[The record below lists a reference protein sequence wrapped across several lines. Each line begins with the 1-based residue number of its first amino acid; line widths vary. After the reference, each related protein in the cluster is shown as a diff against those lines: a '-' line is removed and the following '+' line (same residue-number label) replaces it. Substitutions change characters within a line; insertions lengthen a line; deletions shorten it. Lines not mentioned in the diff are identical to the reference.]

1 LFFFPGTDLQ
11 SEMTL
16 YRNLPAVQIE
26 NEHVRVTVPV
36 QGGHIAELLDKKSG
50 VNPLWSPPWPSI
62 DVSDYSPEKHPEYGN
77 NAESKLL
84 AGIMGHNLCL
94 DLFGP
99 PSQEEA
105 RAGLVVHGEVAL
117 LKFDL
122 SAEGQHLTARATLP
136 SAQLGFERHIRLD
149 GKKVH
154 ISETVENLSILDR
167 PIAWT
172 QHATLG
178 APFVERGTTEFR
190 TTATRSRTPDSV
202 EFDWPWLPESGGGMR
217 DLQKFNSAQ
226 SSGGYTAHLLNPE
239 SPEAWFFAYSPRSS
253 VLIGYV
259 WKTSDFPWL
268 GIWEEN
274 ESRSGEPWNSRTTT
288 LGVEFGVSPFPESRR
303 EMIERSKLFGVP
315 CYRWIPAK
323 SKVSIAYH
331 CAVGQASRIPESLGD
346 FEKAI
351 S

>member
-1 LFFFPGTDLQ
+1 
-11 SEMTL
+11 MTL

-26 NEHVRVTVPV
+26 NEHIRVTVTV

-62 DVSDYSPEKHPEYGN
+62 DVSDYSPEKYPEYGN

-94 DLFGP
+94 DVFGP

-117 LKFDL
+117 LNFDL
-122 SAEGQHLTARATLP
+122 SLEGQRLTARATLP
-136 SAQLGFERHIRLD
+136 ASQLAFERRLCLD
-149 GKKVH
+149 GRKVY
-154 ISETVENLSILDR
+154 IEEIVENLSTLDR

-178 APFVERGTTEFR
+178 APFVERGTTELR
-190 TTATRSRTPDSV
+190 TSATRSRTPEGI
-202 EFDWPWLPESGGGMR
+202 EFDWPWLPELGGRKR

-239 SPEAWFFAYSPRSS
+239 SSQAWFFAYSPRSG
-253 VLIGYV
+253 VLVGYV
-259 WKTSDFPWL
+259 WKTADFPWL

-274 ESRSGEPWNSRTTT
+274 ESREGKPWNSRTTT
-288 LGVEFGVSPFPESRR
+288 LGMEFGVSPFPESRR

-323 SKVSIAYH
+323 SEVSIEYH
-331 CAVGQASRIPESLGD
+331 CAVGQASAVPDSMEA
-346 FEKAI
+346 FEQAI
-351 S
+351 A